1 MKITKTQLRKII
13 KEEIEQLYELAPE
26 ERERLKNRSFLER
39 VRDFMKMARQFDQGK
54 VPRGRARGIEVPLSS
69 KEVDALQK
77 AIDTMKKVNLGSS

>member
-54 VPRGRARGIEVPLSS
+54 VPRGRATNLPLSS

-77 AIDTMKKVNLGSS
+77 AIDTMKKVNLRSS

>member
-54 VPRGRARGIEVPLSS
+54 VPRGRLTNLPLSS